1 MKADPVRRAV
11 SSLPLRSFLLL
22 AVAALVPGA
31 VRGQSELVIYK
42 EGTNQYHRAGC
53 ELIRSGDGVIALTRA
68 QAEARGYKPHPDCD
82 PDARKPAAAD
92 GSTAIDRR
100 AAPAVDP
107 TVYLNGTKYYHR
119 KDCRRLEANPKAVQ
133 AETLDKAG
141 KSFWP
146 CPDCR
151 PPVRKRSAAPA
162 VGRGR

>member
-1 MKADPVRRAV
+1 MRRAC
-11 SSLPLRSFLLL
+11 SSLPVRSRLLIA
-22 AVAALVPGA
+22 AVAALVPG
-31 VRGQSELVIYK
+31 VVGGQSELVIYK
-42 EGTNQYHRAGC
+42 EGTTQYHRAGC
-53 ELIRSGDGVIALTRA
+53 EVIRSGEGVIALTRA

-82 PDARKPAAAD
+82 PDVRKPAAGD
-92 GSTAIDRR
+92 GSTATDRR

-107 TVYLNGTKYYHR
+107 TVYVNGTKYYHR
-119 KDCRRLEANPKAVQ
+119 KECRRLEANPQAVRV
-133 AETLDKAG
+133 ETLDKAG

>member
-1 MKADPVRRAV
+1 MRRAF
-11 SSLPLRSFLLL
+11 SPLPPRSCLLIA
-22 AVAALVPGA
+22 AVAALVQPVVG
-31 VRGQSELVIYK
+31 GQSELVIYK

-53 ELIRSGDGVIALTRA
+53 ELIRSGEGVVALTRA

-82 PDARKPAAAD
+82 PNVRKPSAGD
-92 GSTAIDRR
+92 GNTATDPR
-100 AAPAVDP
+100 AVPAVDP
-107 TVYLNGTKYYHR
+107 TVYVNGTKYYHR
-119 KDCRRLEANPKAVQ
+119 KDCRRLDANPKAVR

>member
-1 MKADPVRRAV
+1 MRRVFSSRPVR
-11 SSLPLRSFLLL
+11 SCLLIA
-22 AVAALVPGA
+22 AVAAVVPGVA
-31 VRGQSELVIYK
+31 GGQSELVIYK

-53 ELIRSGDGVIALTRA
+53 ELIRGGDGVIALTRA

-82 PDARKPAAAD
+82 PNVQKPAAGG
-92 GSTAIDRR
+92 GSTATDPR

-107 TVYLNGTKYYHR
+107 TVYVNGTKHYHR
-119 KDCRRLEANPKAVQ
+119 KDCRRLDANPKAVR

-146 CPDCR
+146 CPECR

>member
-1 MKADPVRRAV
+1 MA
-11 SSLPLRSFLLL
+11 
-22 AVAALVPGA
+22 AVAALVPG
-31 VRGQSELVIYK
+31 VVGGQSELVIYK

-53 ELIRSGDGVIALTRA
+53 ELIRSGEGVIALTRA
-68 QAEARGYKPHPDCD
+68 QAEARGYQPHPDCD
-82 PDARKPAAAD
+82 PNVRKPAAGD
-92 GSTAIDRR
+92 GSTATDRP
-100 AAPAVDP
+100 AAPVVDP
-107 TVYLNGTKYYHR
+107 TVYVNGTKYYHR
-119 KDCRRLEANPKAVQ
+119 KDCRRLEANPKAVR